1 MSLMSLENEEINNVV
16 PDHSCNKIYLLLL
29 RFYFIFF
36 PMYPLLSK
44 FVGTSLW
51 KDALYI
57 FFCFIGFN
65 VFIKNK
71 FLIWY
76 FLGLFLTILFQV
88 VQGYDYFEYLT
99 WFLMGPP
106 LYLYFRYISAESFKT
121 DLFILMGIM
130 LAGFIFVFFYEIPA
144 RDSMFFEIDGEKGS
158 SGFFLRGDD
167 VRARFSFVSPMAFS
181 QYSWFIALTILF
193 NKNISKMIRII
204 FTVLMLISIFYCNT
218 RAGVFLTIITVG
230 VYFYTK
236 FNLHKIKI
244 YNFLVVVAI
253 SVIVIFKNVISGQT
267 ANHDNE
273 TMSDGLRMILLLDGI
288 DKAKESFLLGVSG
301 NFFSPRAEDWYDFE
315 NSWLS
320 LIVCFGMVGI
330 FLLILL
336 FNKLIFTTNNKYL
349 MFYIIPWMAYSSIFP
364 VLQEPTAVFITWVI
378 IVAVLNIDKWNE
390 LNGNEPDE
398 NEDEDHLITE
408 TV

>member
-1 MSLMSLENEEINNVV
+1 MSLENEEINNVV

-181 QYSWFIALTILF
+181 QYSWFIALTVLF

>member
-1 MSLMSLENEEINNVV
+1 MSLENEEIDNLV
-16 PDHSCNKIYLLLL
+16 PEYHCNKIYLLLL

-44 FVGTSLW
+44 FIGTSLW
-51 KDALYI
+51 KDGLYI
-57 FFCFIGFN
+57 FLSLVGFN

-71 FLIWY
+71 FFLWY
-76 FLGLFLTILFQV
+76 FLGLFLTILFQI
-88 VQGYDYFEYLT
+88 VQGYDYLEYLT

-106 LYLYFRYISAESFKT
+106 LYLYFRYINVRSFKT
-121 DLFILMGIM
+121 DLYILIGIM
-130 LAGFIFVFFYEIPA
+130 TAGFVFVFFYEIPV

-181 QYSWFIALTILF
+181 QYSWFIALTVLF
-193 NKNISKMIRII
+193 NKNLNKIIRFV
-204 FTVLMLISIFYCNT
+204 FTILMLISIFYCNT

-244 YNFLVVVAI
+244 YNFLVVVGI
-253 SVIVIFKNVISGQT
+253 SVVVIFKNVISGQT

-273 TMSDGLRMILLLDGI
+273 TLSDSLRMILLLDGI

-301 NFFSPRAEDWYDFE
+301 NYFSPRAEDWYDFE

-320 LIVCFGMVGI
+320 LIVCFGIVGI

-349 MFYIIPWMAYSSIFP
+349 LFYIIPWMAYSSIFP
-364 VLQEPTAVFITWVI
+364 ILQEPTAVFITWVI
-378 IVAVLNIDKWNE
+378 IVAVLNIDQWKE
-390 LNGNEPDE
+390 LNGYEE
-398 NEDEDHLITE
+398 EDNVITE
-408 TV
+408 IE

>member
-1 MSLMSLENEEINNVV
+1 MSLENEEINNVV

-181 QYSWFIALTILF
+181 QYSWFIALTVLF

-408 TV
+408 IV

>member
-1 MSLMSLENEEINNVV
+1 MSSISLENEEINNVV
-16 PDHSCNKIYLLLL
+16 PEHSCNKIYLLLL

-51 KDALYI
+51 KDGLYI
-57 FFCFIGFN
+57 FFCLTGFT

-76 FLGLFLTILFQV
+76 FLGLFLTILFQI
-88 VQGYDYFEYLT
+88 VQGYDYLEYLT

-121 DLFILMGIM
+121 DLFILIGIM
-130 LAGFIFVFFYEIPA
+130 TAGFVFVFFYEIPA
-144 RDSMFFEIDGEKGS
+144 RDSMFFEISGEKGS
-158 SGFFLRGDD
+158 SGFFLRGDE

-181 QYSWFIALTILF
+181 QYSWFIALTVLF
-193 NKNISKMIRII
+193 NKNVSKIIRII
-204 FTVLMLISIFYCNT
+204 FIVLMLISIFYCNT
-218 RAGVFLTIITVG
+218 RAGIFLTIITIG

-244 YNFLVVVAI
+244 YNFLVIVAI

-273 TMSDGLRMILLLDGI
+273 TLSDGLRMILLLDGI
-288 DKAKESFLLGVSG
+288 EKSKESFLLGVSG
-301 NFFSPRAEDWYDFE
+301 HYFSPRAEDWYDFE

-364 VLQEPTAVFITWVI
+364 VLQEANAVFITWFI
-378 IVAVLNIDKWNE
+378 IAAVLNIDKWNE
-390 LNGNEPDE
+390 LNGIEPDE
-398 NEDEDHLITE
+398 NEEDNLISETE
-408 TV
+408 

>member
-1 MSLMSLENEEINNVV
+1 MSLENEEINNVV

-204 FTVLMLISIFYCNT
+204 FIVLMLISIFYCNT

-244 YNFLVVVAI
+244 YNFLVVVVI

-390 LNGNEPDE
+390 LNGNELGE

-408 TV
+408 IA

>member
-1 MSLMSLENEEINNVV
+1 MSLENEEINNVV